1 MKKLIKPLYVALS
14 TCLLLLPFS
23 SCKKNDDGMQTLQ
36 VNEVTHS
43 IFYAPLYL
51 ADSLGYFA
59 EEGIKKEGFEKT
71 ITKSLPALRGGAT
84 KWRRGA

>member
-1 MKKLIKPLYVALS
+1 MNKIIKPLCLALS
-14 TCLLLLPFS
+14 ACLLLFS
-23 SCKKNDDGMQTLQ
+23 SSACANKDDGVETIQ

-59 EEGIKKEGFEKT
+59 EENIKIELTMDIISTEG
-71 ITKSLPALRGGAT
+71 LWLQMAVGM
-84 KWRRGA
+84 